1 MCYPRIIKR
10 EETAARTADTRAE
23 QKRKHF
29 NIMGGFTMNNDEI
42 RTTVCAEIAPLMRVG
57 IHYSLKDH
65 SAIKHISI
73 DHDEAA
79 ADIITTLAAIRTGNY
94 KATSHIFSHGNGKL
108 DRSILTQAIIP
119 IASCGKYC
127 DGCYAAN
134 ACVGAHGRNVSLAWF
149 RWYFIEK
156 YFPDEYFALAN
167 YELDHTKAT
176 RARLHVSGDFLSA
189 DDFERWCDA
198 IRRHPAIQFYTY
210 SKRPTM
216 ASAAVPENLNIID
229 SVPCGRFNFG
239 DDEYIEALKS
249 EIESKYG
256 IDAHICECGGDA
268 EREYNKSHGGRKFC
282 GHACTA
288 CFEHKYVLFHIH
300 N

>member
-1 MCYPRIIKR
+1 M
-10 EETAARTADTRAE
+10 TT
-23 QKRKHF
+23 
-29 NIMGGFTMNNDEI
+29 NEI
-42 RTTVCAEIAPLMRVG
+42 RDAINRELAPLMRVG

-94 KATSHIFSHGNGKL
+94 KAAPHVFSHGNGKL

-134 ACVGAHGRNVSLAWF
+134 ACVGAHGRDVSLAWF

-156 YFPDEYFALAN
+156 YFPDEYFALVN

-189 DDFERWCDA
+189 DDFARWCDA
-198 IRRHPAIQFYTY
+198 IRRHPAIRFYTY
-210 SKRPTM
+210 SKIP
-216 ASAAVPENLNIID
+216 AFANAVDVPDNLNIID

-239 DDEYIEALKS
+239 DPDYLQALAS
-249 EIESKYG
+249 EIESNYG
-256 IDAHICECGGDA
+256 VSAHVCECGTDA
-268 EREYNKSHGGRKFC
+268 EREYNRTHAGRKYC
-282 GHACTA
+282 GAVCTA
-288 CFEHKYVLFHIH
+288 CFDHKYVLFRIH
-300 N
+300 K